1 MTSRP
6 RDALPI
12 TALVPDAPGEPIV
25 IYEPQAALR
34 IAIAERDFV
43 GVLDNTWEIAGVY
56 CLLYPISATGD
67 FKVYVGKAPMG
78 LRSRVSSH
86 VAGKADGWVRAVLMT
101 RDTTH
106 GFSSAQVGWL
116 EGRLWSL
123 VFASASGTPSNKNRP
138 KDETLPDYD
147 RAVLETYVTPIGRIL
162 RLLGYGM
169 EPEGEVPDRRTATPK
184 VKYGVTVADLIGA
197 ELLKAGDTLV
207 FTYPGHPASA
217 VVQPDG
223 AIVVESTRYETL
235 SAAAGALRGGPTNG
249 WQYWAIT
256 ETSGNQTQM
265 ADLRARFLEQR
276 AAPVPS
282 RETTLPR

>member
-1 MTSRP
+1 MTGRP
-6 RDALPI
+6 PDAFPI
-12 TALVPDAPGEPIV
+12 TALVPDTPGDPIV

-34 IAIAERDFV
+34 IAIAERDFI
-43 GVLDNTWEIAGVY
+43 GALDSSWEIGGVY
-56 CLLYPISATGD
+56 CLLYPISASGE
-67 FKVYVGKAPMG
+67 FQVYVGKAPMG
-78 LRSRVSSH
+78 LRGRVSTH
-86 VAGKADGWVRAVLMT
+86 VAGKADGWVRAVLIN

-123 VFASASGTPSNKNRP
+123 VFASANGTPTNKNRP

-147 RAVLETYVTPIGRIL
+147 RAVLETYVIPIARIL

-169 EPEGEVPDRRTATPK
+169 EPEGEVPVRRSATPK

-197 ELLKAGDTLV
+197 GLLAADSTLV

-217 VVQPDG
+217 VVQGDG
-223 AIVVESTRYETL
+223 SIMVESTRYETL

-256 ETSGNQTQM
+256 ETSGNQTPL
-265 ADLRARFLEQR
+265 ADLRARFLE
-276 AAPVPS
+276 
-282 RETTLPR
+282 PRMAQSEE